1 LHKDSGKVII
11 QREIEPKQ
19 YRVSDS
25 PGAEG
30 AYPTQLEVP
39 NICSSTFITYEDH
52 MKRILISLMLI
63 TTLLSALACER
74 RGGPGAGGSTGT
86 IVVGYYGDLS
96 GRTSNFGQSTKAGVE
111 MAADEINKAGG
122 IDGRQIQ
129 ILSEDDEGRPEKAAT
144 VVTKLIDQDRVVAL
158 LGEVASGNTLAAAP
172 KAQSSKVPMI
182 SPSSTNPAVTQVG
195 EYISRVCFIDP
206 FQGDVMAKFA
216 ANTLKAKKAAIM
228 LDFNSPYSRG
238 LTEFFEASFKKL
250 GGEIVNKQAY
260 TQGDRD
266 YKGQLTAIRSAN
278 PDVIYVPGYYGEVG
292 VIAKQAKQLDIKVPL
307 LGGDGWDSTQLWD
320 LGGDSLNGDYI
331 SNHYSVDDP
340 SPAIQKFVAA
350 YKARNGNVPDALAAL
365 GYDAMMVLAD
375 AIKRA
380 GSTEGAKLKDAI
392 NATKG
397 FAGVTGV
404 ITIDSNRNAVKPAVV
419 LRLKDR
425 KYEYVE
431 TIYPEGMTPPAGAPA
446 ASPAAPAAASP
457 AAALPASS
465 PAAGTKPAPESSK
478 PASSP
483 H

>member
-1 LHKDSGKVII
+1 
-11 QREIEPKQ
+11 
-19 YRVSDS
+19 
-25 PGAEG
+25 
-30 AYPTQLEVP
+30 
-39 NICSSTFITYEDH
+39 
-52 MKRILISLMLI
+52 MKR
-63 TTLLSALACER
+63 TLLSLLLAAALLSTFACER
-74 RGGPGAGGSTGT
+74 RGGPGAGGATGP

-122 IDGRQIQ
+122 INGRQIQ

-144 VVTKLIDQDRVVAL
+144 VVTKLIDQDRVIAL

-172 KAQSSKVPMI
+172 KAQAAKVPMI

-195 EYISRVCFIDP
+195 DYISRVCFIDP

-238 LTEFFEASFKKL
+238 LTEFFEASFKRL

-266 YKGQLTAIRSAN
+266 YKGQLTAIRSSN

-292 VIAKQAKQLDIKVPL
+292 VIAKQANQLDIKAPL

-340 SPAIQKFVAA
+340 SPAIQKFVAD
-350 YKARNGNVPDALAAL
+350 YKSRYGIVPDALAAL
-365 GYDAMMVLAD
+365 GYDAMKVLAD

-380 GSTEGAKLKDAI
+380 GTTEGPKLKDAI
-392 NATKG
+392 NSTKD
-397 FAGVTGV
+397 FVGVTGV
-404 ITIDSNRNAVKPAVV
+404 ITIDKDRNAVKPAVV
-419 LRLKDR
+419 LKLQNR
-425 KYEYVE
+425 KYSYVE
-431 TIYPEGMTPPAGAPA
+431 TIHPEGMAPVSSAPA
-446 ASPAAPAAASP
+446 ASPSAAIPVSAPATGASP
-457 AAALPASS
+457 AGAN
-465 PAAGTKPAPESSK
+465 K

-483 H
+483 Y

>member
-1 LHKDSGKVII
+1 
-11 QREIEPKQ
+11 
-19 YRVSDS
+19 
-25 PGAEG
+25 
-30 AYPTQLEVP
+30 
-39 NICSSTFITYEDH
+39 
-52 MKRILISLMLI
+52 
-63 TTLLSALACER
+63 
-74 RGGPGAGGSTGT
+74 
-86 IVVGYYGDLS
+86 
-96 GRTSNFGQSTKAGVE
+96 
-111 MAADEINKAGG
+111 
-122 IDGRQIQ
+122 
-129 ILSEDDEGRPEKAAT
+129 
-144 VVTKLIDQDRVVAL
+144 
-158 LGEVASGNTLAAAP
+158 
-172 KAQSSKVPMI
+172 
-182 SPSSTNPAVTQVG
+182 
-195 EYISRVCFIDP
+195 
-206 FQGDVMAKFA
+206 
-216 ANTLKAKKAAIM
+216 
-228 LDFNSPYSRG
+228 
-238 LTEFFEASFKKL
+238 
-250 GGEIVNKQAY
+250 
-260 TQGDRD
+260 
-266 YKGQLTAIRSAN
+266 
-278 PDVIYVPGYYGEVG
+278 VIYVPGYYGEVG

-392 NATKG
+392 NATKD

-446 ASPAAPAAASP
+446 ASPAAPAAPSP
-457 AAALPASS
+457 AASSPTSS
-465 PAAGTKPAPESSK
+465 PAAGTKPAPETSK

>member
-1 LHKDSGKVII
+1 
-11 QREIEPKQ
+11 
-19 YRVSDS
+19 
-25 PGAEG
+25 
-30 AYPTQLEVP
+30 
-39 NICSSTFITYEDH
+39 
-52 MKRILISLMLI
+52 MKRL
-63 TTLLSALACER
+63 LLSLLLIASLLFAFACER
-74 RGGPGAGGSTGT
+74 KGGPGAGGQTGP
-86 IVVGYYGDLS
+86 IIIGYYGDLT

-122 IDGRQIQ
+122 INGRQIT

-144 VVTKLIDQDRVVAL
+144 VVTKLINQDRVVAL

-172 KAQSSKVPMI
+172 KAQAAKVPMI

-195 EYISRVCFIDP
+195 DYISRVCFIDP
-206 FQGDVMAKFA
+206 FQGAVMAQFA

-250 GGEIVNKQAY
+250 GGEIIDKQSY

-266 YKGQLTAIRSAN
+266 YKGQLTKIRSEN

-292 VIAKQAKQLDIKVPL
+292 VIAKQAKQLGIKAPM

-320 LGGDSLNGDYI
+320 LGGDSLNGDFI

-340 SPAIQKFVAA
+340 SPAIQKFVTD

-365 GYDAMMVLAD
+365 GYDAMKVLAD

-380 GSTEGAKLKDAI
+380 GTTEGPQLKDAI

-397 FAGVTGV
+397 FIGVTG
-404 ITIDSNRNAVKPAVV
+404 TISLDAERNAVKPAVV
-419 LRLKDR
+419 LKLQDK
-425 KYEYVE
+425 KYIYQE
-431 TIYPEGMTPPAGAPA
+431 TIYPEGMTA
-446 ASPAAPAAASP
+446 PAAPAAPASSP
-457 AAALPASS
+457 ATAPASS
-465 PAAGTKPAPESSK
+465 PAA
-478 PASSP
+478 ASSP
-483 H
+483 K